1 MNPMTPEQV
10 TQKLTEDRGLTAR
23 RKEEVH
29 SNKRREARD
38 RIWLIKMQKELSECI
53 GLS

>member
-10 TQKLTEDRGLTAR
+10 AQKLTE
-23 RKEEVH
+23 
-29 SNKRREARD
+29 ARD
-38 RIWLIKMQKELSECI
+38 KIWLIKLQKELSECI

>member
-10 TQKLTEDRGLTAR
+10 TQRLTEDRGLTAR
-23 RKEEVH
+23 KKEEIQ
-29 SNKRREARD
+29 SDKRREARD
-38 RIWLIKMQKELSECI
+38 KIWLINLQKELSECI

>member
-10 TQKLTEDRGLTAR
+10 TQRLTEDRGLTAR
-23 RKEEVH
+23 KKEEIQ
-29 SNKRREARD
+29 SGKRREARD
-38 RIWLIKMQKELSECI
+38 KIWLIKLQKELSECI

>member
-1 MNPMTPEQV
+1 MNPVTPEQV

-23 RKEEVH
+23 KKEEIQ
-29 SNKRREARD
+29 SDKRRDARD
-38 RIWLIKMQKELSECI
+38 KIWLIKLQKELSECI

>member
-1 MNPMTPEQV
+1 MNSMTPEQV
-10 TQKLTEDRGLTAR
+10 TQKLTEDRGLTTR
-23 RKEEVH
+23 RKEEID

-38 RIWLIKMQKELSECI
+38 KIWLIKLQKELSECI

>member
-23 RKEEVH
+23 KKEEIQ
-29 SNKRREARD
+29 SDKRREARD
-38 RIWLIKMQKELSECI
+38 KIWLIKMQKDLSECI